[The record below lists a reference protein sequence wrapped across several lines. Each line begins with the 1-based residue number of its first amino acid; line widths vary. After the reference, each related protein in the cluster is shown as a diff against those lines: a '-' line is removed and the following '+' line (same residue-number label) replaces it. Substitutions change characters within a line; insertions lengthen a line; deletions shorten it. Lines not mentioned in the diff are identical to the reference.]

1 MCKISYY
8 ICRTIILFDFLAY
21 QLFKL
26 TSRTNIGP
34 SMEIPTLINSSSK
47 IKGELMFTSDVRI
60 DGEVFGKVESD
71 KFAIIGAEGYVKGFL
86 RARDLVVFGRLEG
99 NIIVSGTTILHAGSS
114 IFGNLYTKGIEV
126 NEGAIITA
134 RVITYDKLEAFDEAQ
149 IHLAEEMI
157 RIQPVRRNSPHFSN
171 DQISFDDEEGTI
183 IGNHELTSLKK
194 EVSIGPMP
202 TASEHV
208 PSGNIEELKVKEVE
222 KINVSSPAV
231 ESKVEEQNQNQSIW
245 ETESVRVQEIEVVR
259 SKEMPA
265 EDPPTYVE
273 ESISFTSKQSISIA
287 SFLGEPVKVEETLSF
302 RIGKKRPYKADANI
316 LPQALRKSKGISLI
330 GFDELK
336 NLLGQTKYPEMQPA
350 TKKNGQVKTNISKSV
365 DNESINRANGSE
377 NGKFSLNDAISQLPI
392 EDYSSLFR

>member
-1 MCKISYY
+1 
-8 ICRTIILFDFLAY
+8 
-21 QLFKL
+21 
-26 TSRTNIGP
+26 
-34 SMEIPTLINSSSK
+34 MEIPTLINSSSK
-47 IKGELMFTSDVRI
+47 IKGELMFKSDVRI
-60 DGEVFGKVESD
+60 DGEVFGKIESD

-99 NIIVSGTTILHAGSS
+99 NIVVSGTTILHAGSS

-171 DQISFDDEEGTI
+171 DQISFDDEGSTN
-183 IGNHELTSLKK
+183 IGNHELTSPKK
-194 EVSIGPMP
+194 EGSAGPML

-208 PSGNIEELKVKEVE
+208 PSGKIEEPTVKVVE
-222 KINVSSPAV
+222 MINVSSPAV
-231 ESKVEEQNQNQSIW
+231 ASKVEEQNQNQSIR
-245 ETESVRVQEIEVVR
+245 ETESVRIQEIEVVR
-259 SKEMPA
+259 SKEMPSA
-265 EDPPTYVE
+265 DRPTYEE
-273 ESISFTSKQSISIA
+273 ESISFTAKQSISIA
-287 SFLGEPVKVEETLSF
+287 SFLGEPVKVEETLSL

-336 NLLGQTKYPEMQPA
+336 SLLGQTKYPEMQPA
-350 TKKNGQVKTNISKSV
+350 IKKNGQVKANITKSV
-365 DNESINRANGSE
+365 DNELIIRANGSE
-377 NGKFSLNDAISQLPI
+377 KGKFSLNDAISQLPI

>member
-1 MCKISYY
+1 
-8 ICRTIILFDFLAY
+8 
-21 QLFKL
+21 
-26 TSRTNIGP
+26 
-34 SMEIPTLINSSSK
+34 MEIPTLINSSSK

-157 RIQPVRRNSPHFSN
+157 RLQPARRNSPTYSN
-171 DQISFDDEEGTI
+171 DQISFDGEESNI
-183 IGNHELTSLKK
+183 IGYHELTSLKN
-194 EVSIGPMP
+194 EVSAGPKP
-202 TASEHV
+202 TASENA
-208 PSGNIEELKVKEVE
+208 PSGEIELPMVKVVE
-222 KINVSSPAV
+222 KINVSSPAF
-231 ESKVEEQNQNQSIW
+231 ESQVEEQNQHQSIR
-245 ETESVRVQEIEVVR
+245 ETESSIRIQEDEVAKL
-259 SKEMPA
+259 KEIPA
-265 EDPPTYVE
+265 EDHPAYVE
-273 ESISFTSKQSISIA
+273 ESISFTAKKSISIA
-287 SFLGEPVKVEETLSF
+287 TFLGEPVKVEETLSL

-316 LPQALRKSKGISLI
+316 LPQALRKSKGISMI

-336 NLLGQTKYPEMQPA
+336 NLLGQTKYPEIKPVV
-350 TKKNGQVKTNISKSV
+350 KKNGQAKANITKSA
-365 DNESINRANGSE
+365 DNEIIITANGPE
-377 NGKFSLNDAISQLPI
+377 KGNFSLNDAISQLPI